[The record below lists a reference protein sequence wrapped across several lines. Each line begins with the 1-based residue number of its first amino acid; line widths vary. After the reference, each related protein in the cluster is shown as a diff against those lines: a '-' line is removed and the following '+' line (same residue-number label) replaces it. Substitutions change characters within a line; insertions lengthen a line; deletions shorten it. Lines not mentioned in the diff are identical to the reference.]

1 MCEIIQYTPT
11 DEDLHNV
18 CMIKDFLLEEEIPF
32 KEDNDVFGLFH
43 LNDGQTQLR
52 YVDSYFHK
60 MDNSKRFGESHKG
73 IPHNYFIDLSHN
85 NYENGIRTIWIFD
98 FEMSQVNSPYTY
110 DGKLVE
116 GFHRQWEVIKNT
128 IRTACGKIHYRF
140 FARDCEIKE
149 IPNSELRPFLNT
161 NCFYGYRS
169 ANKNLGLYLKKD
181 KNGFKAD
188 TLLFC
193 YTFGMNFYG
202 NKKHQD
208 APKVE
213 VIRASTRL
221 ECQVIGGISK
231 CIKYF
236 CEHYPTL
243 TIGSNKREVEV
254 DKIVFYVDASH
265 NDSRG
270 MTNSNSSFKFVS
282 WDGVGFINMFTED
295 TDQDGLKG
303 KRGEVFM
310 RRPMFH
316 KQIMK
321 AIGDGKIVSIANAG
335 TIVFEMSRKE
345 FINNEK
351 SHS

>member
-1 MCEIIQYTPT
+1 MCEIIQYTPS
-11 DEDLHNV
+11 ELDLEN
-18 CMIKDFLLEEEIPF
+18 IDKIISFLREEGIPF
-32 KEDNDVFGLFH
+32 VQDDDVFGLFH
-43 LNDGQTQLR
+43 LNNGQTQVR
-52 YVDSYFHK
+52 YIDSFFHK
-60 MDNSKRFGESHKG
+60 MDNSKRFGDAHKG
-73 IPHNYFIDLSHN
+73 IPHNYFIDISHK
-85 NYENGIRTIWIFD
+85 NYDKGIRTIWVFD
-98 FEMSQVNSPYTY
+98 FEMAQVNTPYEY
-110 DGKLVE
+110 EGKLVE

-140 FARDCEIKE
+140 FARDCEVKE
-149 IPNSELRPFLNT
+149 IPNKELRPFLNT

-181 KNGFKAD
+181 KNGLKAG

-202 NKKHQD
+202 NKKHQAD
-208 APKVE
+208 PKVE
-213 VIRASTRL
+213 VIRASTKL

-243 TIGSNKREVEV
+243 TIGTAKKEIEV

-282 WDGVGFINMFTED
+282 WDGVGFINMFTKD

-321 AIGDGKIVSIANAG
+321 AIGEGKIVSIANAG

-345 FINNEK
+345 FMEQHNNK
-351 SHS
+351 

>member
-181 KNGFKAD
+181 KNGFKAG